1 MNKQKLIL
9 KFFQKAD
16 QLKISNQAYRQTI
29 TSLFRWLIAN
39 DEIKTDI
46 TSQLLALRSKTTAKI
61 ICHEN
66 AVIAGLEEITY
77 LLTNFTNLSIKP
89 FVKDGNSVK
98 NNQVIAQIQG
108 PVNETLGFERTI
120 INLLQRMS
128 GIATQT
134 KNFVDLIDSSSPQIA
149 ATRKTPWGTI
159 DKKAMAI
166 GGGLTHRLSLKDG
179 ILIKDSHLKLTSI
192 PQALKIILPQMN
204 HQLIEVEVKNQAE
217 ALQTLNTFNQLNQDN
232 YLAIMFDNFSAPAI
246 KKTVTR
252 LNNQSVIYEASGG
265 INETN
270 LLSFAKTGVDIIS
283 LGALTHSARA
293 VNLSLE
299 II

>member
-1 MNKQKLIL
+1 MNKRKLIL
-9 KFFQKAD
+9 KFFQKTD
-16 QLKISNQAYRQTI
+16 QLKTSNQTYCQTI
-29 TSLFRWLIAN
+29 SSLFHWLVAN
-39 DEIKTDI
+39 DEIRKDI
-46 TSQLLALRSKTTAKI
+46 TSKLLALLSKTTAKI
-61 ICHEN
+61 ICHEK

-77 LLTNFTNLSIKP
+77 LLTNFTNLSIKS

-108 PVNETLGFERTI
+108 TANEILAHERTI
-120 INLLQRMS
+120 INFFQRLS

-134 KNFVDLIDSSSPQIA
+134 NRLVNQIPSPIYLA
-149 ATRKTPWGTI
+149 ATRKTPWGSI
-159 DKKAMAI
+159 DKKAVAI

-179 ILIKDSHLKLTSI
+179 ILVKDNHLKLISI
-192 PQALKIILPQMN
+192 PQALKIILPQIN
-204 HQLIEVEVKNQAE
+204 HQLIEVEVKNEAE
-217 ALQTLNTFNQLNQDN
+217 ALQALNTFNQLNQDN
-232 YLAIMFDNFSAPAI
+232 YLAIMFDNFSAVNI
-246 KKTVTR
+246 KKTIVR

-293 VNLSLE
+293 VNFSLE
-299 II
+299 IV

>member
-9 KFFQKAD
+9 KFFQKAN
-16 QLKISNQAYRQTI
+16 QLKVSNNGYRSGL
-29 TSLFRWLIAN
+29 TSLFRWLVAN
-39 DEIKTDI
+39 DEIRKDI
-46 TSQLLALRSKTTAKI
+46 TSKLLALRSKTTAEI

-98 NNQVIAQIQG
+98 NNQIVAQIQG
-108 PVNETLGFERTI
+108 KTNEILAYERTI

-134 KNFVDLIDSSSPQIA
+134 NRLVNQIPSPIYLA
-149 ATRKTPWGTI
+149 ATRKTPWASL
-159 DKKAMAI
+159 DKKAVAV
-166 GGGLTHRLSLKDG
+166 GGGLTHRLNLNDG
-179 ILIKDSHLKLTSI
+179 ILVKDNHLKLTSI
-192 PQALKIILPQMN
+192 PQALKIILPQIN
-204 HQLIEVEVKNQAE
+204 HQLIEVEVKSEAE
-217 ALQTLNTFNQLNQDN
+217 AFQALNTFNQLNQDN
-232 YLAIMFDNFSAPAI
+232 YLAIMFDNFSASEI
-246 KKTVTR
+246 TKTIVR
-252 LNNQSVIYEASGG
+252 LNNRSVIFEASGG

-283 LGALTHSARA
+283 LGALTHSTRA